1 MIIIMYQI
9 LSPDVAAQE
18 AGRSAAQSKLLQYI
32 LHYDFYNI

>member
-1 MIIIMYQI
+1 MYQI

-32 LHYDFYNI
+32 DYILHYDFYNI